1 GGERFLRPDCIDSQR
16 APVRQAP
23 ASVFGGHSCAI
34 PRSPGDAKRAE
45 TARPPPVSKP
55 VEERVRRGVTRLPW
69 GAEQSGGRR
78 KEYEE
83 IQRQAGCQDVQI
95 PCAIHFGS
103 EH

>member
-1 GGERFLRPDCIDSQR
+1 
-16 APVRQAP
+16 
-23 ASVFGGHSCAI
+23 
-34 PRSPGDAKRAE
+34 
-45 TARPPPVSKP
+45 VSKP

-83 IQRQAGCQDVQI
+83 IQGQAGCQDVQI

-103 EH
+103 EHARKPFLIERLKPAIVQHAGGVHDSTQRRHRNADTFE